1 MSRTLARRAPAP
13 ACDLSVVVPAFNE
26 ERRLAP
32 TLLRLQ
38 AYLRQRRVEVLV
50 VDDGST
56 DSTAALVRAMAR
68 RWKALRLV
76 GLGANAGKGA
86 AVRRGVMEA
95 RGRAVLFS
103 DADLSTPI
111 EELPRLEA
119 ALKNGFSIA
128 IGSRALDRARVG
140 LRQPFYREAGGRLF
154 NKLVQAFTVSGIED
168 TQCGFKLF
176 EAAAAK
182 RLFSRQQVPRFGF
195 DVEVLYLARRC
206 GYRIAELPVR
216 WENSPET
223 KVRPV
228 RDGLRAFLDLGLI
241 RIYDLQGRYQ
251 GL

>member
-1 MSRTLARRAPAP
+1 MSRALPLKAPGRLP
-13 ACDLSVVVPAFNE
+13 DLSVVVPAFNE

-32 TLLRLQ
+32 TLQRLQ
-38 AYLRQRRVEVLV
+38 AYLRQRKAEVLV

-56 DSTAALVRAMAR
+56 DGTPALVQGLSK

-76 GLGANAGKGA
+76 CLDANVGKGA
-86 AVRRGVMEA
+86 AVRRGVAEA
-95 RGRAVLFS
+95 RGRAILFT

-119 ALKNGFSIA
+119 ALKNGFSVA

-140 LRQPFYREAGGRLF
+140 IRQPFYREAGGRLF
-154 NKLVQAFTVSGIED
+154 NKLVQALTVSGIED

-176 EAAAAK
+176 EALAAK
-182 RLFSRQQVPRFGF
+182 RLFARQQVPRFGF

>member
-1 MSRTLARRAPAP
+1 MSPSLAKKPSAAP
-13 ACDLSVVVPAFNE
+13 DLSIVVPAFNE
-26 ERRLAP
+26 ERRLGP
-32 TLLRLQ
+32 TLSRLRD
-38 AYLRQRRVEVLV
+38 YLGRRKAEVLV

-56 DSTAALVRAMAR
+56 DATAALVQGLAK
-68 RWKALRLV
+68 RWKGLRLLS
-76 GLGANAGKGA
+76 LGANAGKGA
-86 AVRRGVMEA
+86 AVRRGVEEA
-95 RGRAVLFS
+95 RGRRILFS

-119 ALKNGFSIA
+119 ALASGFAVA

-140 LRQPFYREAGGRLF
+140 VRQPFYREAGGRLF
-154 NKLVQAFTVSGIED
+154 NKLVQALTVAGIED

-176 EAAAAK
+176 DAAAAK
-182 RLFSRQQVPRFGF
+182 RLFARQQVPRFGF
-195 DVEVLYLARRC
+195 DVELLYLARRC

-241 RIYDLQGRYQ
+241 RFYDLQGRYQ